1 MALKQLKNLLS
12 FLTVFPVPMDNDL
25 LSDCANYM
33 WAFPLIGA
41 FLGLL
46 AGLFGWVASVFL
58 PSLVVGAIVLALLL
72 WMTGLHHTDGLLD
85 FGDGVMVH
93 GTPEKKI
100 AVMHDQLTGA
110 GAIGLALMTYIV
122 TAFAFASIG
131 GGVNL
136 FGLRIPYIFPA
147 VIVIELC
154 AKLSMVVAAR
164 AGRSVHEGMNTS
176 FLKAMDGSSGNWR
189 LTLALV
195 ISFAVALPLF
205 GVGGVWV
212 ILAAVASAL
221 AMVSIAHRNFGGV
234 TGDVFGS
241 TNELTRAV
249 CAVVLVAVISWA

>member
-1 MALKQLKNLLS
+1 
-12 FLTVFPVPMDNDL
+12 MDKDL
-25 LSDCANYM
+25 LTDCAKNM

-46 AGLFGWVASVFL
+46 AGLFGWVASYFL
-58 PSLVVGAIVLALLL
+58 PGLVVGAVALALLL

-131 GGVNL
+131 GSENFL
-136 FGLRIPYIFPA
+136 GLKVPLIFPA
-147 VIVIELC
+147 LIVIELC
-154 AKLSMVVAAR
+154 AKLGMVVAAR

-176 FLKAMDGSSGNWR
+176 FLQAMHGSGGDWR
-189 LTLALV
+189 LALALL
-195 ISFAVALPLF
+195 ISFAVAIPLF
-205 GVGGVWV
+205 GVGGIWV
-212 ILAAVASAL
+212 VLAAVATAL
-221 AMVSIAHRNFGGV
+221 AMVTIAHRNFGGV

-249 CAVVLVAVISWA
+249 CAVVLVAVISWV